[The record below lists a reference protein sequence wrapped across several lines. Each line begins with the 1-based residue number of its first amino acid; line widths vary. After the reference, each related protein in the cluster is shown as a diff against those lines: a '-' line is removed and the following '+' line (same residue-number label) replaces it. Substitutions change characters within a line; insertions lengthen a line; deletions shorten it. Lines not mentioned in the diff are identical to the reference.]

1 MVLFLQ
7 HTIST
12 CRWSSAT
19 FISAVPTDDVD
30 RHSTA
35 DFRFAPIPE
44 RYATPSAEY
53 PTVNYHQSRQQTDQ
67 LQNSRRRSA
76 SGRLGNYLH
85 PARQD
90 TGHMS

>member
-12 CRWSSAT
+12 CRRSSAT
-19 FISAVPTDDVD
+19 FISADPTDDVD

-35 DFRFAPIPE
+35 DFRFASIPE

-53 PTVNYHQSRQQTDQ
+53 PTINHRQSRQQTDQ

-76 SGRLGNYLH
+76 GGRLGNYLH
-85 PARQD
+85 PAQRD
-90 TGHMS
+90 V